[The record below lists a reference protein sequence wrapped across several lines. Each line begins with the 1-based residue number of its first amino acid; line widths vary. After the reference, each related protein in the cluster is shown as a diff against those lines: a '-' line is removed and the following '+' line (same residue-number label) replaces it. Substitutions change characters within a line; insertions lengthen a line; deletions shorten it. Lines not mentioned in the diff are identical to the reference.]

1 METPETKKE
10 TTKPIPFTEIAK
22 DYKVEYVD
30 EDIRQAFRFE
40 VGRTD
45 EDRLVEKTAKYA
57 FLHEFSIDP
66 SKLKGYFQGYGRVN
80 KHQFSKLEGLPK
92 DKDAVVAGG
101 TDLNWYIGPIS
112 EKEEDGYRLIY
123 TWRQRIIENFEIPL
137 THESEYAVIYSTMKR
152 EPTTIAELFPYGYSY
167 GDAEKAT
174 AYIDMKNKG
183 FLLITQTNNGYR
195 GEDESYDNTVV
206 LYKNVGKKIGES
218 YQGGYNYLCSL
229 YTKKAPYR
237 LTMDL
242 ADYLRSNEKDG
253 MFVRCIHAYHDAN
266 AHLRGLPKDDEIPF

>member
-10 TTKPIPFTEIAK
+10 TFKPVPFTEIAK

-30 EDIRQAFRFE
+30 EDIHKAFHFNYD
-40 VGRTD
+40 RTQ
-45 EDRLVEKTAKYA
+45 EDLLVKKTAKYD
-57 FLHEFSIDP
+57 FLHEFTIDAN
-66 SKLKGYFQGYGRVN
+66 KLPGYFQGYGRVN

-112 EKEEDGYRLIY
+112 EKEEDGYRLVY
-123 TWRQRIIENFEIPL
+123 TWRHRIIENFEIPFYEDDKFMV
-137 THESEYAVIYSTMKR
+137 TFAETKR
-152 EPTTIAELFPYGYSY
+152 EPTTIAALFPYGYSY
-167 GDAEKAT
+167 GTAEKAT
-174 AYIDMKNKG
+174 VYFDMKNKG
-183 FLLITQTNNGYR
+183 LLVITQTNQGYR
-195 GEDESYDNTVV
+195 GEDDSYDHTVV

-218 YQGGYNYLCSL
+218 YQSGYNYLCSL
-229 YTKKAPYR
+229 YTAKPSYR

-253 MFVRCIHAYHDAN
+253 MFVQCIHKYHDAN
-266 AHLRGLPKDDEIPF
+266 ARLRGFSQDDSLPF

>member
-1 METPETKKE
+1 METPETKQEKF
-10 TTKPIPFTEIAK
+10 KRIPFTEVAK

-40 VGRTD
+40 VGRTE
-45 EDRLVEKTAKYA
+45 EDRLIEKTARYA
-57 FLHEFSIDP
+57 FLHEFSIDAD
-66 SKLKGYFQGYGRVN
+66 KLPGYFQGYGKVN
-80 KHQFSKLEGLPK
+80 DKPFSKLEGLPK

-112 EKEEDGYRLIY
+112 ENGDRCRLIY
-123 TWRQRIIENFEIPL
+123 TWRHRIIENFEIPL
-137 THESEYAVIYSTMKR
+137 YEDDTFMVVYADTKR
-152 EPTTIAELFPYGYSY
+152 EPTTIAELFPYGFSY

-174 AYIDMKNKG
+174 TYLDLKNKG
-183 FLLITQTNNGYR
+183 LLLITQTNNGYR
-195 GEDESYDNTVV
+195 GEDESYDHTVV
-206 LYKNVGKKIGES
+206 LYRNIGKKIGEA

-237 LTMDL
+237 LTLDL

-253 MFVRCIHAYHDAN
+253 MFVRCIHKYHDKN
-266 AHLRGLPKDDEIPF
+266 AHLRGLSHDDSLPF

>member
-10 TTKPIPFTEIAK
+10 TFKPVPFTEIAK
-22 DYKVEYVD
+22 DYKVGYVD
-30 EDIRQAFRFE
+30 EDIRKAFHFNYD
-40 VGRTD
+40 RTE
-45 EDRLVEKTAKYA
+45 EDRLIEKTAKYA
-57 FLHEFSIDP
+57 FLHEFSIDATH
-66 SKLKGYFQGYGRVN
+66 LKGYFQGYGKVN
-80 KHQFSKLEGLPK
+80 DKPFSKLEGLPK

-112 EKEEDGYRLIY
+112 EKEEDGYRLVY
-123 TWRQRIIENFEIPL
+123 TWRQRIIENFEIPFYEDDKFMA
-137 THESEYAVIYSTMKR
+137 TFAETKR
-152 EPTTIAELFPYGYSY
+152 ETTTIAELFPYGYSY

-183 FLLITQTNNGYR
+183 LLLITQTNNSYR
-195 GEDESYDNTVV
+195 NEDESYDNTVV

-218 YQGGYNYLCSL
+218 YQSGYNYLCSL

-266 AHLRGLPKDDEIPF
+266 ARLRGLPKDDEIPF